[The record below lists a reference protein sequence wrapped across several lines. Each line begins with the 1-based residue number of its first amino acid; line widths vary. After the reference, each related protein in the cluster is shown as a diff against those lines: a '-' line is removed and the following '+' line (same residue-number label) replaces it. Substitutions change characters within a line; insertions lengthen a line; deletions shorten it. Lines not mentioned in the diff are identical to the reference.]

1 MRFNDLRLGWRQL
14 IKEPGY
20 SAVVVFGLAF
30 AVAAGYLVALL
41 LVNQWLPDPQV
52 KEPDRVVLFDFKGNI
67 PGRNDDW
74 FGASPFVLRDA
85 MLAAKAP
92 LTASSR
98 VSRQTLSTR
107 AGERLLN
114 LEYAFVD
121 PGFEQVFSIAPLRG
135 DLAAALT
142 RPDAIA
148 LTTAAAE
155 KLFGTQDV
163 VGRRLRVRGHTLE
176 VVALL
181 PRPASS
187 AQVPFEAVG
196 HLMGP
201 AAAAHNLD
209 EWYAMSGRVFAR
221 LAPGATVEQVSTL
234 LQRVF
239 DTGPGIAKLP
249 PEWSAN
255 GRKAAFLR
263 VMALPRLPFDG
274 AGHRM
279 LFTVLAALGVV
290 ALIVLAL
297 ASINYI
303 NLSSVRILQR
313 QREIAIRK
321 ALGASP
327 ARLVGQFVIE
337 SCLVAVLAGA
347 LGLGLAWVV
356 APSLAALLDIP
367 GFDERMFGA
376 PQLLGLFGGCLLL
389 GLLTG
394 LYPARV
400 ALGIHCAPALQGRKQ
415 SESRA
420 GRALRRVMT
429 TLQFGAAITLS
440 GAALVVLWQTEHMN
454 RLERGFETRNRIG
467 IYMPGSLKTEQ
478 ARALRDALAAHPA
491 VRALSWSEDVPGV
504 NTIGMVGGFAHGQTT
519 VTMRMD
525 RVERSYFATYGIRLV
540 AGQLDALSA
549 AADKDAEQ
557 PVVLDTTAV
566 RALGFASPAAAV
578 GAQILGGGDF
588 LKVSGQRHRIVA
600 VVERIRQETA
610 RDQAQ
615 PQLFFTSADNGQTL
629 SLKGDSIAALR
640 AAVEEIWPRYVADEL
655 AQMESVDEMIAQ
667 NYRLDRNI
675 GRAVAGAGLLALLL
689 AGFGVYAL
697 AAYTV
702 RRSTL
707 EIVIRKL
714 HGAGRGDIAARL
726 AREFAP
732 LVATAALL
740 ALPLTWWI
748 AQQYLGGFVER
759 APMGGWPLVLALGA
773 TLAIALLASL
783 RHVLLAMGLRPAL
796 ALAD

>member
-20 SAVVVFGLAF
+20 SAVVVCGLAL

-41 LVNQWLPDPQV
+41 LVSQWLPDPQV
-52 KEPDRVVLFDFKGNI
+52 REPERVVLFDFKGNI
-67 PGRNDDW
+67 PGRDDDW

-85 MLAAKAP
+85 MVAAGAP
-92 LTASSR
+92 LAASSR

-121 PGFEQVFSIAPLRG
+121 DGFQDVFSIAPLRG
-135 DLAAALT
+135 DLRAALT

-148 LTTAAAE
+148 LTTTAAE
-155 KLFGTQDV
+155 KLFGSQDV
-163 VGRRLRVRGHTLE
+163 LGKRLRVRGHVLE

-181 PRPASS
+181 PRPAAS
-187 AQVPFEAVG
+187 AQVPFEALG
-196 HLMGP
+196 HVLGP
-201 AAAAHNLD
+201 AAAARNLD

-221 LAPGATVEQVSTL
+221 MAPGATVAQVSAL

-239 DTGPGIAKLP
+239 DSGPGIARLP
-249 PEWSAN
+249 PEWSAG

-274 AGHRM
+274 ADSARQ
-279 LFTVLAALGVV
+279 LVVLS
-290 ALIVLAL
+290 AL
-297 ASINYI
+297 ATAAMLVLLLACINYV

-321 ALGASP
+321 ALGAGP
-327 ARLVGQFVIE
+327 GRLVAQFVVE
-337 SCLVAVLAGA
+337 SSLVALLAGA
-347 LGLGLAWVV
+347 LGLALAWLV
-356 APSLAALLDIP
+356 APSLASLLGIP
-367 GFDERMFGA
+367 AFAERMFDRELLPGLVGA
-376 PQLLGLFGGCLLL
+376 CLLL
-389 GLLTG
+389 GLVTG

-420 GRALRRVMT
+420 GRALRRLMT
-429 TLQFGAAITLS
+429 TVQFGAAITLS
-440 GAALVVLWQTEHMN
+440 GAALVVLWQNDHLGG
-454 RLERGFETRNRIG
+454 LERGFETGNRLG
-467 IYMPGSLKTEQ
+467 IYMPDGVTPEQ
-478 ARALRDALAAHPA
+478 AARLHDALAAHPA
-491 VRALSWSEDVPGV
+491 VRSISWSEDVPGV
-504 NTIGMVGGFAHGQTT
+504 NPIGMLGQFAHGQTR
-519 VTMRMD
+519 VAMRMD
-525 RVERSYFATYGIRLV
+525 RVERSYFETYGLRLV
-540 AGQLDALSA
+540 AGRIDALKA
-549 AADKDAEQ
+549 AADKRAEQ

-566 RALGFASPAAAV
+566 RALGFANPAAAIGV
-578 GAQILGGGDF
+578 QIKGGGDF
-588 LKVSGQRHRIVA
+588 LEVGEQVHRVIA
-600 VVERIRQETA
+600 VVERVRQETA
-610 RDQAQ
+610 REQAR
-615 PQLFFTSADNGQTL
+615 PQLFFTGVFNGQAL
-629 SLKGDSIAALR
+629 SLKGVSVAALR
-640 AAVEEIWPRYVADEL
+640 AAVDEIWPRYVPDEVV
-655 AQMESVDEMIAQ
+655 QMESVGELIAQ
-667 NYRLDRNI
+667 NYRLDLSI

-702 RRSTL
+702 RRNTL
-707 EIVIRKL
+707 EIVMRKL
-714 HGAGRGDIAARL
+714 HGAGRADIAARL

-732 LVATAALL
+732 LIAAAALL

-759 APMGGWPLVLALGA
+759 APMGGWPLALALGA

-783 RHVLLAMGLRPAL
+783 RHALLAMGLRPAL